1 MSSIHSRDA
10 RAAEFEEL
18 GNDAAAAIL
27 RAILVWNKVHDP
39 RRAALSAGE
48 HAVAV
53 VIAAGEAVG
62 EAAGQLAAMNPNA
75 HARWLRKQIARSFLK
90 AFDQAADP
98 VKGSA

>member
-1 MSSIHSRDA
+1 MSSIHSR
-10 RAAEFEEL
+10 
-18 GNDAAAAIL
+18 
-27 RAILVWNKVHDP
+27 
-39 RRAALSAGE
+39 
-48 HAVAV
+48 
-53 VIAAGEAVG
+53 EAVG